1 MINFTAFDRGA
12 PAPLSDVAGRHV
24 LEDALL
30 PVMTLRDSAI
40 SNNIAVLA
48 GFASAH
54 GLLLAPHMK
63 THMAPSL
70 AARQL
75 EAGAWGVTVASVQ
88 QARVAWET
96 GIDHLI
102 VANEVLDP
110 AGLRWLA
117 ALRSPDVLVYVDSL
131 YGVEAIRAAVTDADD
146 LRVLIDLG
154 WAGGRAGVRSLD
166 EVRVLARALQALPG
180 VTLRGISGYEGGL
193 SSVDLARDYVRG
205 ALEAYNSLVDE
216 KLLPAASVLSMG
228 GSAYFDVVADVLAPR
243 HPETTVLLRS
253 GAYLTHDDGSYAHKG
268 PYTRIDGQL
277 IAAIDVWARVTST
290 PEPGLAIV
298 AMGKRDAPYDEGM
311 PVAKYLVRGG
321 VTTSLDDTI
330 TLTRMDDQHGYLA
343 IDGVELVP
351 GDIIRFGISHPCTA
365 FDKWRVLPVIDDQDR
380 IIDTV
385 RTFF

>member
-1 MINFTAFDRGA
+1 MLDLTDFDKGA
-12 PAPLSDVAGRHV
+12 PAPLTDEAGRHV
-24 LEDALL
+24 LDDALL
-30 PVMTLRDSAI
+30 PVMTLRESAI

-54 GLLLAPHMK
+54 GLLMAPHMK
-63 THMAPSL
+63 THMAPAL

-88 QARVAWET
+88 QARVAWES

-102 VANEVLDP
+102 IANEVLDP
-110 AGLRWLA
+110 PGLRWLA

-146 LRVLIDLG
+146 LRVLIDVG

-166 EVRVLARALQALPG
+166 EVRVLARALRDIPG

-193 SSVDLARDYVRG
+193 SSVDLARAYVRG
-205 ALEAYNSLVDE
+205 ALEAYNTLVGE

-228 GSAYFDVVADVLAPR
+228 GSAYFDVVADVLAAR

-253 GAYLTHDDGSYAHKG
+253 GAYITHDDGSYARKG

-311 PVAKYLVRGG
+311 PVAKFLVRDG
-321 VTTSLDDTI
+321 VTTELDDTV
-330 TLTRMDDQHGYLA
+330 TVTRMDDQHGYLA
-343 IDGVELVP
+343 VDGIELVP
-351 GDIIRFGISHPCTA
+351 GDVIRFGISHPCTA
-365 FDKWRVLPVIDDQDR
+365 FDKWRVLPLIDDQDR
-380 IIDTV
+380 VIDAV
-385 RTFF
+385 RTYF

>member
-1 MINFTAFDRGA
+1 MLDLTDFDKGA
-12 PAPLSDVAGRHV
+12 PAPLTDEAGQHV
-24 LEDALL
+24 LDDALL
-30 PVMTLRDSAI
+30 PVMTLRESAI

-54 GLLLAPHMK
+54 GLLMAPHMK
-63 THMAPSL
+63 THMAPAL

-75 EAGAWGVTVASVQ
+75 EAGAWGVTVASVH
-88 QARVAWET
+88 QARVAWES
-96 GIDHLI
+96 GIDRLI

-117 ALRSPDVLVYVDSL
+117 ARRSPDVLVYVDSL

-146 LRVLIDLG
+146 LRVLIDVG

-166 EVRVLARALQALPG
+166 EVRVLAHALRDIPG

-193 SSVDLARDYVRG
+193 SSVDLARAYVRG
-205 ALEAYNSLVDE
+205 ALEAYNTLVGE

-228 GSAYFDVVADVLAPR
+228 GSAYFDVVADVLAAR

-253 GAYLTHDDGSYAHKG
+253 GAYITHDDGSYARKG

-311 PVAKYLVRGG
+311 PVAKFLVRDG
-321 VTTSLDDTI
+321 VTTELDDTV
-330 TLTRMDDQHGYLA
+330 TVTRMDDQHGYLA
-343 IDGVELVP
+343 VDGIELVP
-351 GDIIRFGISHPCTA
+351 GDVIRFGISHPCTA
-365 FDKWRVLPVIDDQDR
+365 FDKWRVLPLIDDQDR
-380 IIDTV
+380 VIDAV
-385 RTFF
+385 RTYF